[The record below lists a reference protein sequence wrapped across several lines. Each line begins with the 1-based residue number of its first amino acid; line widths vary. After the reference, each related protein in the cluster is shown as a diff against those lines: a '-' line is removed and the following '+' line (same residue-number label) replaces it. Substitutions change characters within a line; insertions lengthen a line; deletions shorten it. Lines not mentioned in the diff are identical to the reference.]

1 MARIYY
7 GLRDFCP
14 ALPPGAVNCAPP
26 NKAAVHCRS
35 PKVPKSACLPSAVGA
50 DAGRPPP
57 LLDTAVSA
65 VRPGPKD
72 HYETREKR
80 ESRAGSTSRLRRSGD
95 KAAVHCRTPNV
106 LAREGQRVA
115 VRRAKEAEINH
126 GWHGFHGC
134 QQLNNQPRFLPT
146 PPTDGGGVGSGL
158 RWT

>member
-1 MARIYY
+1 M
-7 GLRDFCP
+7 
-14 ALPPGAVNCAPP
+14 
-26 NKAAVHCRS
+26 HCRS

-106 LAREGQRVA
+106 LARGSGVRAPRLQFHEIPDGLPVLIICAALWGHGAWTIEKGGTACRCPSGEGGR
-115 VRRAKEAEINH
+115 
-126 GWHGFHGC
+126 
-134 QQLNNQPRFLPT
+134 NQPRMARISRMPT
-146 PPTDGGGVGSGL
+146 T
-158 RWT
+158 